1 VPSHW
6 EVLSVPSP
14 ATGDIVLPFPASRE
28 SLGFA
33 TEVRST
39 LIGSSV
45 QSLRARGLFE
55 RYTSY
60 LSAEHRAAILESVAG
75 HWLPIAVGV
84 AHYTACDRLGLS
96 VADQFEM
103 GASVSHMVHGT
114 FLGAVVR
121 LARNA
126 GVTPWTLLPNG
137 NRLYGR
143 LLRGG
148 GGTQVSRLGPKEAS
162 VEMVG
167 IPMLAIPYY
176 RNAVRGIYHAA
187 VALFCRQAYVQEPN
201 RSQSGTTSALLR
213 IAWA

>member
-1 VPSHW
+1 
-6 EVLSVPSP
+6 VLSPPSP
-14 ATGDIVLPFPASRE
+14 ATDDVVLPFPAPRE
-28 SLGFA
+28 RLGFA

-39 LIGSSV
+39 LIGSSI
-45 QSLRARGLFE
+45 QSLRARGHFE
-55 RYTSY
+55 RYKSL
-60 LSAEHRAAILESVAG
+60 LSAEHQATILGNVAG
-75 HWLPIAVGV
+75 QWLPIAVGI
-84 AHYTACDRLGLS
+84 AHYSACDGLGLS

-121 LARNA
+121 LAKNA

-137 NRLYGR
+137 NRLYRR

-148 GGTQVSRLGPKEAS
+148 GGTQVTRLGPKEAS

-176 RNAVRGIYHAA
+176 RNANRGIYHAA
-187 VALFCRQAYVQEPN
+187 VALFCRKAYVREPAL
-201 RSQSGTTSALLR
+201 SLPGATSALLR